1 VADQQLG
8 RQLGVRVTWKTYLGC
23 ELVVIAGYLFTPS
36 GTVLQTV
43 IKVAVGWAAAA
54 CILLGVRRNRPTG
67 RALWY
72 WFAAG
77 IFANVTGIL
86 VEAIA
91 TRVYGVDAYP
101 TVADV
106 FWLALY
112 PALIVGMTLM
122 IRRRSAERD
131 WASIVDACTITTGLG
146 LLSWVFVIHPATSDP
161 TLTLLGRAVVGAYPI
176 GDLVVL
182 AMMVRLL
189 LGGGSRNTSFRLMIG
204 SVLLFLGGDVG
215 WVLVNQLGVS
225 PGRLLGNSLDAV
237 FQVAFVLFG
246 VAALHPSM
254 RDADEQAAAR
264 SPRLSPVLLALLASA
279 SLIAPG
285 VLLIQTTGGRRLTDG
300 VAIAICSIVL
310 FLLVVTRMAQLVHQ
324 VQAQASRLRELAGV
338 DELTGLMNRR
348 GWAAELSS
356 TLERA
361 RRDGGGL
368 TVAMIDLDHFK
379 RFNDEFGHPAGDRL
393 LKAAATAWRE
403 QLRTVDQ
410 LARYGG
416 EEFIVLFHG
425 AGTQTAGDAL
435 ARLRMVTP
443 TGQTFS
449 GGVARWNGVETS
461 DELVARADR
470 ALYEAKNA
478 GRDCVVNASLDPSLC
493 P

>member
-1 VADQQLG
+1 M
-8 RQLGVRVTWKTYLGC
+8 RFSWRTYLIC
-23 ELVVIAGYLFTPS
+23 ALAVIACYLGTPS
-36 GTVLQTV
+36 GTLLQTCMSA
-43 IKVAVGWAAAA
+43 AVGWTAAA
-54 CILLGVRRNRPTG
+54 CIVLGVRRHRPGGATI
-67 RALWY
+67 WY

-77 IFANVTGIL
+77 IFSNATGVI
-86 VEAIA
+86 VETIA
-91 TRVYGVDAYP
+91 TRVYGVDGYP

-112 PALIVGMTLM
+112 PGLIIGMTLM

-131 WASIVDACTITTGLG
+131 WASIVDACTVSTGLG
-146 LLSWVFVIHPATSDP
+146 LLCWVFVIHPTTSDAG
-161 TLTLLGRAVVGAYPI
+161 LTMLGRGVVGAYPV

-182 AMMVRLL
+182 AMMVRLI

-204 SVLLFLGGDVG
+204 SLLLFLGGDVG
-215 WVLVNQLGVS
+215 WVVVNRLAIT
-225 PGRLLGNSLDAV
+225 PGRLLENSLGAP
-237 FQVAFVLFG
+237 FLGAFVLFG

-254 RDADEQAAAR
+254 READQVSAPR
-264 SPRLSPVLLALLASA
+264 SPRLSPALLVLFTSA
-279 SLIAPG
+279 SLVAPG
-285 VLLIQTTGGRRLTDG
+285 VLLIQASHGRVTDG
-300 VAIAICSIVL
+300 VAIAIGSTVL
-310 FLLVVTRMAQLVHQ
+310 FLLVVTRMAQLLRQ
-324 VQAQASRLRELAGV
+324 VEAQAGRLRELAGV
-338 DELTGLMNRR
+338 DDLTGLPNRR
-348 GWAAELSS
+348 GWTAELSS

-393 LKAAATAWRE
+393 LKSAASAWRE
-403 QLRTVDQ
+403 QLRAVDQ

-425 AGTQTAGDAL
+425 ADLDTAGDAL
-435 ARLRMVTP
+435 ARLRAVTP

-449 GGVARWNGVETS
+449 GGVARWDGTETS

-478 GRDCVVNASLDPSLC
+478 GRDCVIRALDVPRYARRG
-493 P
+493 

>member
-1 VADQQLG
+1 MG
-8 RQLGVRVTWKTYLGC
+8 
-23 ELVVIAGYLFTPS
+23 I
-36 GTVLQTV
+36 
-43 IKVAVGWAAAA
+43 GWAAAA
-54 CILLGVRRNRPTG
+54 CIVFGVRRNRPAG
-67 RALWY
+67 RAIWY
-72 WFAAG
+72 LFAAG

-86 VEAIA
+86 VEAIT
-91 TRVYGVDAYP
+91 TRVYGADTYP
-101 TVADV
+101 TVADA

-112 PALIVGMTLM
+112 PALIVGMSLM
-122 IRRRSAERD
+122 IRRRSASRD
-131 WASIVDACTITTGLG
+131 WASIVDACIISTGLG

-161 TLTLLGRAVVGAYPI
+161 SLTLLGRTVVAAYPV

-189 LGGGSRNTSFRLMIG
+189 LGGGSRSTSFRLMIG
-204 SVLLFLGGDVG
+204 SLVLFLSGDVG
-215 WVLVNQLGVS
+215 WVLVNQVGMT
-225 PGRLLGNSLDAV
+225 PGRFFGNTLDAV

-254 RDADEQAAAR
+254 RDADVSSAPR
-264 SPRLSPVLLALLASA
+264 PPRLSPALLLLLTGT

-285 VLLIQTTGGRRLTDG
+285 VLLIQTMTDGVTDG
-300 VAIAICSIVL
+300 VAIAVSSTTL
-310 FLLVVTRMAQLVHQ
+310 FLLVVARMAQLVHQ
-324 VQAQASRLRELAGV
+324 VEAQAARLRELAGV

-368 TVAMIDLDHFK
+368 SVAMIDLDHFK
-379 RFNDEFGHPAGDRL
+379 KFNDEFGHPAGDRL

-425 AGTQTAGDAL
+425 ADIQTAGDAL
-435 ARLRMVTP
+435 ARLRAATP

-449 GGVARWNGVETS
+449 GGVARWDGIETS

-470 ALYEAKNA
+470 ALYQAKDA
-478 GRDCVVNASLDPSLC
+478 GRDCVVNACPSEPRVTRRSARLEHASRA
-493 P
+493 PHRDRQPRAFLS